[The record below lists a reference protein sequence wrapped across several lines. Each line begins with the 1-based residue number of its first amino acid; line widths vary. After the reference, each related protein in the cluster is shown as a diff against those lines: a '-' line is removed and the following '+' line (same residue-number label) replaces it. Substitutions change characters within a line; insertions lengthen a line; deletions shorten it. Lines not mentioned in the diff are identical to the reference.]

1 MATPISKT
9 IGECFAL
16 SGGKS
21 CKAVYDFIEATYPG
35 WTEDTVIDVLEWTEG
50 LRALGQSSAVNYG
63 LYRGLTNAQ
72 AKQFINWVLN
82 QFISHTPDAYARKA
96 AMITLKE
103 DLADYISAPTNPKK
117 AALLAKAKAIK
128 PSTDSHAELYVAN
141 AFKGITVAVAN
152 NAVTGDVLN
161 ELGHCLTRA
170 GHLVGGLTILQ
181 VNNAILTRLQTILG
195 VID

>member
-35 WTEDTVIDVLEWTEG
+35 WTEDTVIDVLAWTEG
-50 LRALGQSSAVNYG
+50 LRALGQSNAVNYG

-72 AKQFINWVLN
+72 AKQFINWALT
-82 QFISHTPDAYARKA
+82 QFITHTPDGYARKA
-96 AMITLKE
+96 AMITLKD
-103 DLADYISAPTNPKK
+103 DLADYIAAPTNPKK
-117 AALLAKAKAIK
+117 LALLVKAKAIK

-141 AFKGITVAVAN
+141 AFKGITVAIAN

-170 GHLVGGLTILQ
+170 ASLLSSMTILEA
-181 VNNAILTRLQTILG
+181 NDAILTKLQRILG